1 VVVRAK
7 AASMVK
13 NKRVITY
20 LHGEFLKIL
29 AIFYPAFVSF
39 LVGGVDHSMTGRR
52 KTSSYP
58 ISWHLP

>member
-1 VVVRAK
+1 
-7 AASMVK
+7 
-13 NKRVITY
+13 VITY